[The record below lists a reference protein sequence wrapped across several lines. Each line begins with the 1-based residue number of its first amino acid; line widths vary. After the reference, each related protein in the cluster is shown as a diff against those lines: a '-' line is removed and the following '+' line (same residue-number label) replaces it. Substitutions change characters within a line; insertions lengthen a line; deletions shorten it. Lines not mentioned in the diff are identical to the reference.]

1 MHLHGLGS
9 EVGCCLKKE
18 KHDRC
23 MQCKSMDC
31 SHNTCTVN
39 KKYYSERKMEED
51 TTVRRA
57 LAAPPLSKTT
67 FNDVRSDISY
77 LKQEFV

>member
-1 MHLHGLGS
+1 
-9 EVGCCLKKE
+9 
-18 KHDRC
+18 

-67 FNDVRSDISY
+67 FNDVRSNISN
-77 LKQEFV
+77 LEAGICITPSIAERRLRP